1 MWVSELVERSG
12 VPLASIK
19 YYLREGLLMPGAAT
33 SATRAEYDETHLRRL
48 SLIKALTGL
57 GLPIPKVRAVV
68 DVLDEP
74 SPSLFDALGRALSAL
89 PPYPDEPAEADYPR
103 ARAALECLGQTY
115 EPGYPA
121 VAQLEQALAAAEGV
135 GVGLSERKLRAY
147 GEHVRGIAEAD
158 LAEMPTDSVQD
169 AVEYAVL
176 GTALHEPVIAALR
189 RLAHQDLAAR
199 TLTPTDADTGSDR
212 RNPTESDA
220 GSDRARTLTPTEGN
234 R

>member
-1 MWVSELVERSG
+1 MRVSELVERSG
-12 VPLASIK
+12 VPLATIK

-33 SATRAEYDETHLRRL
+33 SATRAEYDDTHLHRL
-48 SLIKALTGL
+48 CLIKAHTGL
-57 GLPIPKVRAVV
+57 GLPIPKDRTVGG
-68 DVLDEP
+68 VLDEP

-89 PPYPDEPAEADYPR
+89 PPYPDAPAEPEYPR

-115 EPGYPA
+115 EPAYPA
-121 VAQLEQALAAAEGV
+121 VAQLERALAAAERV
-135 GVGLSERKLRAY
+135 GVRLSERKLHAY

-158 LAEMPTDSVQD
+158 LAEMPTDSVQG

-199 TLTPTDADTGSDR
+199 TLTPTEADAGTDPPPSPDR
-212 RNPTESDA
+212 SRSRPIERDPDPTESD
-220 GSDRARTLTPTEGN
+220 R
-234 R
+234 

>member
-1 MWVSELVERSG
+1 MRVSELVERSG

-19 YYLREGLLMPGAAT
+19 YYLRERLLMPGAPT
-33 SATRAEYDETHLRRL
+33 SATRAEYDEAHLHRL
-48 SLIKALTGL
+48 WLIKALTGL

-68 DVLDEP
+68 AVLDEP

-89 PPYPDEPAEADYPR
+89 PPYPDEADPPTDYPR

-115 EPGYPA
+115 DPGYPA
-121 VAQLEQALAAAEGV
+121 VAQLERALVAAERV

-147 GEHVRGIAEAD
+147 GEHVRGIAAAD

-189 RLAHQDLAAR
+189 RLAHQDIAAR
-199 TLTPTDADTGSDR
+199 TLTPT
-212 RNPTESDA
+212 ESEA
-220 GSDRARTLTPTEGN
+220 
-234 R
+234 